1 MATERFASLPPIDI
15 TEAHCP
21 TVILSDGS
29 GSMGGI
35 GIQSVNAGLA
45 EFGNVLK
52 NDEKAAG
59 TVDVEIISF
68 NDTVNRETA
77 FTPAAEYQAPTLRAE
92 GCTAFNQALITALQD
107 LRARKDQYKTMGVSY
122 FRPIIFAM
130 TDGLATDSEH
140 EAEAKRLLNEAYAN
154 KGVTLYVMAV
164 GSADVEKL
172 RSYLPGGKG
181 KVLKADYS
189 CFKEALIWFSN
200 SMVKLSNSDPSLEN
214 VKTLPTPACVEVC

>member
-15 TEAHCP
+15 TEKHCP

-29 GSMGGI
+29 GSMAGI
-35 GIQSVNAGLA
+35 GIQSVNTGLA

-52 NDEKAAG
+52 KDEKAAG
-59 TVDVEIISF
+59 TVDVEVISF
-68 NDTVNRETA
+68 SDTVNRETA

-130 TDGLATDSEH
+130 TDGLATDSEY
-140 EAEAKRLLNEAYAN
+140 EAEAKRLLNEAYAA
-154 KGVTLYVMAV
+154 KGVTLYMMAV

-181 KVLKADYS
+181 TVLKADYS
-189 CFKEALIWFSN
+189 CFKEALIWFSS
-200 SMVKLSNSDPSLEN
+200 SMANLAKSDPSLEN
-214 VKTLPTPACVEVC
+214 VKTLPTPACIEHC